1 MSDLDPLIRRFAIP
15 GTLRFEKL
23 PGELVAIRVDSELAG
38 ACVLLQGAQVIGYQ
52 PRGERPV
59 VWLSERGR
67 YVAGKSVRGGIP
79 VCWPWFG
86 PHATDPTLPAHGF
99 ARAVQWDVQQTEVLP
114 DGRVRLALELAQT
127 DAMRAQG
134 PHACSLRYTIT
145 IGRELELSL
154 ATRNAG
160 SEGFAITQALHT
172 YFQVGDVRRISIHGM
187 DGCTYLDKVGGST
200 KRRQQGPITF
210 TQETDRIYLDT
221 GGACE
226 IRDPSMDRTVLVTA
240 TGSRSTVIWNP
251 WIEKADRMGD
261 FAPDGYL
268 GMVCVETANAAD
280 DAVQVGPGQEHVLSA
295 QIRLSRA

>member
-1 MSDLDPLIRRFAIP
+1 MSDLDQLTRRFAIP
-15 GTLRFEKL
+15 GTVRFEKL
-23 PGELVAIRVDSELAG
+23 PGELLAIRVDSELAG
-38 ACVLLQGAQVIGYQ
+38 ARVMLQGAQVIGYQ

-67 YVAGKSVRGGIP
+67 YIAGKSVRGGIP

-99 ARAVQWDVQQTEVLP
+99 VRAVHWDLQQTEVLP
-114 DGRVRLALELAQT
+114 DGRVRLALELAPS
-127 DAMRAQG
+127 DATRAQR
-134 PHACSLRYTIT
+134 PHASLLRYTIT

-154 ATRNAG
+154 ATRNGG
-160 SEGFAITQALHT
+160 SESFAITQALHT

-187 DGCTYLDKVGGST
+187 DGCAYLDKVGGST
-200 KRRQQGPITF
+200 KRHQQGPITF

-240 TGSRSTVIWNP
+240 TGSRSTVVWNP

-268 GMVCVETANAAD
+268 GMVCVENANAAD

-295 QIRLSRA
+295 QIRLLRA